1 MPIKVRE
8 KLSFQIEGVD
18 GAELPA
24 QKVQPAEQESV
35 ANSTVSTSTPSCTET
50 ITDLI
55 TPVEPER
62 VDMWDPKYIEDL
74 EAQRRKAKAG
84 GGQKRIDAQHG
95 KGKLTVWERIDYLF
109 DPGSF
114 QEVGSLVESRFTD
127 FGMDKKKLPGD
138 GVVTGFGTIN
148 GVPVYVAAEDFTV
161 MGGTYGEYHSRK
173 IVRIMDMAF
182 QSKAPFITINDSGG
196 ARMEEGITGLDGY
209 GDMFLRHTRAS
220 GKIPQIAVIMGPC
233 AGGACYGPALCDYVF
248 MVERSSQMF
257 LTGPAVVKTVMG
269 EDISTEELGGAETHS
284 TLSGVAHFKYESEY
298 ACLDGVKRLLA
309 YLPKN
314 YREKPKRIIG
324 KARDNSAS
332 LQSIVT
338 DNQRRGYDV
347 HKVIDT
353 FVDEGSFFEVHE
365 EFGKSIVVGYA
376 RLDSEVIGII
386 ASNPLYMGGS
396 LDIDSGEK
404 AARFVRCCDCYG
416 IPLLTLIDV
425 PGFMPGS
432 KMEHGGIIRRG
443 AKLLYAYCEASVPK
457 VSLILRKAYGGAY
470 IAMNS
475 KGMGADI
482 VYAWPIAQIAVMG
495 AEGAVGIMYKHE
507 LEAAPVSTREAV
519 RQEKI
524 KEYNGKFMSPY
535 IAAKLGI
542 IDEVIKPEETR
553 RKIRTAF
560 ESLSSKER
568 SELSYQHGNIPL

>member
-1 MPIKVRE
+1 MSIIIGE
-8 KLSFQIEGVD
+8 KISYRILDNNSENEKQV
-18 GAELPA
+18 AENKTTTSR
-24 QKVQPAEQESV
+24 QNQETAE
-35 ANSTVSTSTPSCTET
+35 N
-50 ITDLI
+50 
-55 TPVEPER
+55 
-62 VDMWDPKYIEDL
+62 MWDPHYIDDL
-74 EAQRRKAKAG
+74 EARRAKAKVG

-95 KGKLTVWERIDYLF
+95 KGKLTVWERINYLF
-109 DPGSF
+109 DSGSF

-148 GVPVYVAAEDFTV
+148 GEPVYVAAEDFTV
-161 MGGTYGEYHSRK
+161 LGGTYGEYHSKK

-248 MVERSSQMF
+248 MVEKTSQMF
-257 LTGPAVVKTVMG
+257 LTGPAVVKTVLG
-269 EDISTEELGGAETHS
+269 EKITTEELGGAETHS
-284 TLSGVAHFKYESEY
+284 KDSGVAHFRYSSEY
-298 ACLDGVKRLLA
+298 ECLDGVKKLLS

-314 YREKPKRIIG
+314 YREKPVRIAG
-324 KARDNSAS
+324 KTQDRSEE
-332 LQSIVT
+332 LQRIVT
-338 DNQRRGYDV
+338 DNQRRAYDI
-347 HKVIDT
+347 HNVIDT
-353 FVDEGSFFEVHE
+353 FVDEGSFFEVHQD
-365 EFGKSIVVGYA
+365 FGKSIVVGYA
-376 RLDSEVIGII
+376 RLDSEVIGIV
-386 ASNPLYMGGS
+386 ASNPMWLGGS

-457 VSLILRKAYGGAY
+457 ISIILRKAYGGAY

-495 AEGAVGIMYKHE
+495 AEGAVDIMYKHE
-507 LEAAPVSTREAV
+507 LEQSPDKEKTRL
-519 RQEKI
+519 EKMA
-524 KEYNGKFMSPY
+524 EYNEKFMSPY

-542 IDEVIKPEETR
+542 IDEVITPEETR
-553 RKIRTAF
+553 LKIIMAVKG
-560 ESLSSKER
+560 LSSKER
-568 SELSYQHGNIPL
+568 SDLSYVHGNIPL

>member
-1 MPIKVRE
+1 
-8 KLSFQIEGVD
+8 
-18 GAELPA
+18 
-24 QKVQPAEQESV
+24 
-35 ANSTVSTSTPSCTET
+35 
-50 ITDLI
+50 
-55 TPVEPER
+55 
-62 VDMWDPKYIEDL
+62 MWDRKYIDDL
-74 EAQRRKAKAG
+74 HLRRKTAKAG
-84 GGQKRIDAQHG
+84 GGERRIAAQHS
-95 KGKLTVWERIDYLF
+95 KGKLTVWERINYLY

-127 FGMDKKKLPGD
+127 FGMDEKKLPGD

-148 GVPVYVAAEDFTV
+148 GVPVYIAAEDFTV
-161 MGGTYGEYHSRK
+161 MGGTYGEYHSKK
-173 IVRIMDMAF
+173 IVRIMDMAY

-196 ARMEEGITGLDGY
+196 ARMEEGIGGLDGY
-209 GDMFLRHTRAS
+209 GYMFHRHTRAS
-220 GKIPQIAVIMGPC
+220 GIIPQIAVIMGPC
-233 AGGACYGPALCDYVF
+233 AGGACYGPALCDFVF
-248 MVERSSQMF
+248 MVEKTSQMF

-269 EDISTEELGGAETHS
+269 EEITTEELGGAESHS
-284 TLSGVAHFKYESEY
+284 SLSGVAHFKYPSEY
-298 ACLDGVKRLLA
+298 KCLDGVKRLLS

-314 YREKPKRIIG
+314 YREKPTRIIG
-324 KARDNSAS
+324 KARDHSEE
-332 LQSIVT
+332 LQDIVT
-338 DNQRRGYDV
+338 DNQRRGYDI
-347 HKVIDT
+347 HRVIDT
-353 FVDEGSFFEVHE
+353 FVDEGSFFEVHAD
-365 EFGKSIVVGYA
+365 FGKSVVVGFC
-376 RLDSEVIGII
+376 RIDSEVVGIV
-386 ASNPLYMGGS
+386 ASNPTWLGGS

-457 VSLILRKAYGGAY
+457 VSVILRKAYGGAY

-507 LEAAPVSTREAV
+507 LEAAEDRDAV
-519 RQEKI
+519 KAEKI
-524 KEYNGKFMSPY
+524 TEYNEKFMSPY

-542 IDEVIKPEETR
+542 IDEVISPEETR

-568 SELSYQHGNIPL
+568 SELSYLHGNIPL

>member
-1 MPIKVRE
+1 MW
-8 KLSFQIEGVD
+8 
-18 GAELPA
+18 
-24 QKVQPAEQESV
+24 
-35 ANSTVSTSTPSCTET
+35 NS
-50 ITDLI
+50 
-55 TPVEPER
+55 
-62 VDMWDPKYIEDL
+62 KYIDEL
-74 EAQRRKAKAG
+74 NAMKAKAKAG
-84 GGQKRIDAQHG
+84 GGERRVEAQHN

-148 GVPVYVAAEDFTV
+148 GEPVYVAAEDFTV
-161 MGGTYGEYHSRK
+161 MGGTYGEYHSKK

-196 ARMEEGITGLDGY
+196 ARIEEGITGLDGY

-220 GKIPQIAVIMGPC
+220 GKIPQIAVVMGPC

-248 MVERSSQMF
+248 MVEKSSQMF
-257 LTGPAVVKTVMG
+257 LTGPGVVKTVLG
-269 EDISTEELGGAETHS
+269 EEIGTEELGGAETHS
-284 TLSGVAHFKYESEY
+284 KNSGVAHFRYENEY
-298 ACLDGVKRLLA
+298 ECLDGVKKLLS

-314 YREKPKRIIG
+314 YKEKPVMIIG
-324 KARDNSAS
+324 KARDNSDR
-332 LQSIVT
+332 LQEVVS
-338 DNQRRGYDV
+338 DNQRRGYDI
-347 HKVIDT
+347 HSVIDT
-353 FVDEGSFFEVHE
+353 FVDEDSFFEVHKD
-365 EFGKSIVVGYA
+365 FGKSIVVGYA
-376 RLDSEVIGII
+376 RLDSEVIGIV
-386 ASNPLYMGGS
+386 ASNPLWLGGA

-416 IPLLTLIDV
+416 IPILTLIDV

-495 AEGAVGIMYKHE
+495 AEGAVGIVYKHE
-507 LEAAPVSTREAV
+507 LEAATDKEAV
-519 RQEKI
+519 RAQKI
-524 KEYNGKFMSPY
+524 EEYNNKFMSPY

-542 IDEVIKPEETR
+542 IDEVISPEETR
-553 RKIRTAF
+553 RKIRAAF

-568 SELSYQHGNIPL
+568 SELSYCHGNIPL

>member
-1 MPIKVRE
+1 
-8 KLSFQIEGVD
+8 
-18 GAELPA
+18 
-24 QKVQPAEQESV
+24 
-35 ANSTVSTSTPSCTET
+35 
-50 ITDLI
+50 
-55 TPVEPER
+55 
-62 VDMWDPKYIEDL
+62 MWDPKYKEDL
-74 EAQRRKAKAG
+74 ERRRTKAKEG
-84 GGQKRIDAQHG
+84 GGEKRIAAQHA

-114 QEVGSLVESRFTD
+114 QEVGSLVESRFND
-127 FGMDKKKLPGD
+127 FGMDRKKLPGD

-148 GVPVYVAAEDFTV
+148 GEAVYVAAEDFTV

-220 GKIPQIAVIMGPC
+220 GKIPQIAAIMGPC
-233 AGGACYGPALCDYVF
+233 AGGACYGPALCDFVF
-248 MVERSSQMF
+248 MVENTSQMF
-257 LTGPAVVKTVMG
+257 LTGPAVVQSVMG
-269 EDISTEELGGAETHS
+269 ETIGSEELGGAQTHS
-284 TLSGVAHFKYESEY
+284 SVSGVAHFRYKTEFE
-298 ACLDGVKRLLA
+298 CLDGVKKLLS

-314 YREKPKRIIG
+314 YKEKPARIIG
-324 KARDNSAS
+324 KARDESAV
-332 LQSIVT
+332 LQNVVT
-338 DNQRRGYDV
+338 DNQRRGYDI
-347 HKVIDT
+347 HRVIDS
-353 FVDEGSFFEVHE
+353 FADEDSFFEVHKD
-365 EFGKSIVVGYA
+365 FGKSVVIGFC
-376 RLDSEVIGII
+376 RIDSEVIGIV
-386 ASNPLYMGGS
+386 ASNPLFKGGA

-404 AARFVRCCDCYG
+404 AARFVRCCDCFG
-416 IPLLTLIDV
+416 IPLLTIIDV

-432 KMEHGGIIRRG
+432 AMEHGGIIRRG

-495 AEGAVGIMYKHE
+495 AESAVGIMYKHE
-507 LEAAPVSTREAV
+507 LEDADDKEQV
-519 RQEKI
+519 RAEKI
-524 KEYNGKFMSPY
+524 AEYNDQFMSPY

-542 IDEVIKPEETR
+542 IDEVISPEETR

-568 SELSYQHGNIPL
+568 SELSYCHGNIPL

>member
-1 MPIKVRE
+1 
-8 KLSFQIEGVD
+8 
-18 GAELPA
+18 
-24 QKVQPAEQESV
+24 
-35 ANSTVSTSTPSCTET
+35 
-50 ITDLI
+50 
-55 TPVEPER
+55 
-62 VDMWDPKYIEDL
+62 MWNPKYL
-74 EAQRRKAKAG
+74 EELEQKRQKAKKG
-84 GGQKRIDAQHG
+84 GGEERIVKQHD
-95 KGKLTVWERIDYLF
+95 KGKLTVWERINYLF

-114 QEVGSLVESRFTD
+114 QEVGSLVESRFVD
-127 FGMDKKKLPGD
+127 FGMEKKKLSGD

-148 GVPVYVAAEDFTV
+148 GEAVYVAAEDFTV
-161 MGGTYGEYHSRK
+161 MGGTYGEYHSKK

-182 QSKAPFITINDSGG
+182 QSKAPFITLNDSGG
-196 ARMEEGITGLDGY
+196 ARMEEGISGLDGY

-248 MVERSSQMF
+248 MVEKTSQMF
-257 LTGPAVVKTVMG
+257 LTGPTVVKTVTG
-269 EDISTEELGGAETHS
+269 EEVSIEELGGASSHS
-284 TLSGVAHFKYESEY
+284 SLSGVAHFRYSSEY
-298 ACLDGVKRLLA
+298 ECLDGVKRLLS

-314 YREKPKRIIG
+314 YRETPMRIIG
-324 KARDNSAS
+324 KARDKSES
-332 LQSIVT
+332 LQNIVT

-347 HKVIDT
+347 HRVIDT
-353 FVDEGSFFEVHE
+353 FVDEGSFFEVHKD
-365 EFGKSIVVGYA
+365 FGKSIIVGYS
-376 RLDSEVIGII
+376 RIDSEVIGIV
-386 ASNPLYMGGS
+386 ASNPMFMGGS
-396 LDIDSGEK
+396 LDIDSAEK

-416 IPLLTLIDV
+416 IPILTLIDV

-432 KMEHGGIIRRG
+432 KMEHEGIIRRG

-507 LEAAPVSTREAV
+507 LESAEDKDTV
-519 RQEKI
+519 RSEKI
-524 KEYNGKFMSPY
+524 IEYNDKFMSPY

-542 IDEVIKPEETR
+542 IDEVIAPEETR

-560 ESLSSKER
+560 ESLNSKER
-568 SELSYQHGNIPL
+568 SELSFVHGNIPL

>member
-1 MPIKVRE
+1 MGPSGEVALPRKVRWDFNG
-8 KLSFQIEGVD
+8 KNIGKEGSQE
-18 GAELPA
+18 GA
-24 QKVQPAEQESV
+24 
-35 ANSTVSTSTPSCTET
+35 
-50 ITDLI
+50 
-55 TPVEPER
+55 
-62 VDMWDPKYIEDL
+62 DMWDSKYLDEL
-74 EAQRRKAKAG
+74 NAKRVRAKAG
-84 GGQKRIDAQHG
+84 GGKTRVDAQHG
-95 KGKLTVWERIDYLF
+95 KGKLTVWERIDHLF
-109 DPGSF
+109 DTGSF
-114 QEVGSLVESRFTD
+114 HEVGSLVESRFTD
-127 FGMDKKKLPGD
+127 FGMDKKKHPGD
-138 GVVTGFGTIN
+138 GVVTGFGTVN
-148 GVPVYVAAEDFTV
+148 GMPVYVAAEDFTV
-161 MGGTYGEYHSRK
+161 MGGTYGEYHSKK

-196 ARMEEGITGLDGY
+196 ARMEEGISGLDGY

-248 MVERSSQMF
+248 MVEKTSQMF
-257 LTGPAVVKTVMG
+257 LTGPAVIKTVMG
-269 EDISTEELGGAETHS
+269 ETITTEELGGAKAHS
-284 TLSGVAHFKYESEY
+284 SISGVAHFRYASEY
-298 ACLDGVKRLLA
+298 ECLDGVKRLLT

-314 YREKPKRIIG
+314 YREKPIRMIG
-324 KARDNSAS
+324 KARDHSEE
-332 LQSIVT
+332 LQEIIT
-338 DNQRRGYDV
+338 DNQRRAYDI
-347 HKVIDT
+347 HRVIDT
-353 FVDEGSFFEVHE
+353 FVDEGSFFEVHKD
-365 EFGKSIVVGYA
+365 FGNSIVVGYC
-376 RLDSEVIGII
+376 RIDSEVVGIV
-386 ASNPLYMGGS
+386 ASNPMWLGGS

-404 AARFVRCCDCYG
+404 AARFVRCCDCFG

-507 LEAAPVSTREAV
+507 LEDAADKEKV
-519 RQEKI
+519 RAEKVA
-524 KEYNGKFMSPY
+524 EYNEKFMSPY

-542 IDEVIKPEETR
+542 IDEVIAPQETR

-568 SELSYQHGNIPL
+568 SGLSYVHGNIPL

>member
-1 MPIKVRE
+1 
-8 KLSFQIEGVD
+8 
-18 GAELPA
+18 
-24 QKVQPAEQESV
+24 
-35 ANSTVSTSTPSCTET
+35 
-50 ITDLI
+50 
-55 TPVEPER
+55 
-62 VDMWDPKYIEDL
+62 MWDVQYLEDL
-74 EAQRRKAKAG
+74 ELKRRMARAG
-84 GGQKRIDAQHG
+84 GGEKRIDAQHA
-95 KGKLTVWERIDYLF
+95 KGKLTVWERIEYLF
-109 DPGSF
+109 DEGSF

-148 GVPVYVAAEDFTV
+148 GEAVYVAAEDFTM

-196 ARMEEGITGLDGY
+196 ARIEEGITGLDGY

-233 AGGACYGPALCDYVF
+233 AGGACYGPALCDFVF
-248 MVERSSQMF
+248 MVEKISKMF
-257 LTGPAVVKTVMG
+257 LTGPGVVKEVIG
-269 EDISTEELGGAETHS
+269 EETSAEELGGADTHS
-284 TLSGVAHFKYESEY
+284 AVSGVAHFKYSSEY
-298 ACLDGVKRLLA
+298 ECLDGVKRLLS

-314 YREKPKRIIG
+314 YRERPMRIIG
-324 KARDNSAS
+324 KARDCSDE
-332 LQSIVT
+332 LQDIVT
-338 DNQRRGYDV
+338 DIQRRGYDV

-353 FVDEGSFFEVHE
+353 FADEGSFFEVHKD
-365 EFGKSIVVGYA
+365 FGQSVITGFC
-376 RLDSEVIGII
+376 RMDSEVIGIV
-386 ASNPLYMGGS
+386 ASNPMWMGGA
-396 LDIDSGEK
+396 LDIDSSEK
-404 AARFVRCCDCYG
+404 AARFVRCCDCFG

-425 PGFMPGS
+425 PGFMPGK

-495 AEGAVGIMYKHE
+495 AEGAVDIMFKHE
-507 LEAAPVSTREAV
+507 IQDAEDKTEERHK
-519 RQEKI
+519 KI
-524 KEYNGKFMSPY
+524 EEYNEKFMSPY

-542 IDEVIKPEETR
+542 IDEVIAPEETR

-568 SELSYQHGNIPL
+568 SELSYMHGNIPL

>member
-1 MPIKVRE
+1 MSIEVGKRIPFTIECV
-8 KLSFQIEGVD
+8 EGVECVER
-18 GAELPA
+18 AEEAVL
-24 QKVQPAEQESV
+24 KAEENE
-35 ANSTVSTSTPSCTET
+35 A
-50 ITDLI
+50 
-55 TPVEPER
+55 
-62 VDMWDPKYIEDL
+62 WDPKYL
-74 EAQRRKAKAG
+74 EELTEKRRKAKEG
-84 GGQKRIDAQHG
+84 GGEKRIEAQHR

-109 DPGSF
+109 DAGSF

-196 ARMEEGITGLDGY
+196 ARIEEGISGLDGY

-248 MVERSSQMF
+248 MVEKSSQMF

-269 EDISTEELGGAETHS
+269 ENISTEALGGAAAHS
-284 TLSGVAHFKYESEY
+284 SYSGVAHFKYPSEY
-298 ACLDGVKRLLA
+298 ECLDGVKRLLS

-314 YREKPKRIIG
+314 YREKPTRIIG
-324 KARDNSAS
+324 KARDLSDE
-332 LQSIVT
+332 LQKIVT

-347 HKVIDT
+347 HKVIGT
-353 FVDEGSFFEVHE
+353 FADEDSFFEVHKD
-365 EFGKSIVVGYA
+365 FGKSIVVGYC
-376 RLDSEVIGII
+376 RIDSEVIGIV
-386 ASNPLYMGGS
+386 ASNPMITGGS
-396 LDIDSGEK
+396 LDIDSSEK
-404 AARFVRCCDCYG
+404 AARFVRCCDCFG
-416 IPLLTLIDV
+416 IPLLTIIDV

-495 AEGAVGIMYKHE
+495 AEGAVDIMYKHE
-507 LEAAPVSTREAV
+507 LENASDPDKTRA
-519 RQEKI
+519 EKI
-524 KEYNGKFMSPY
+524 SEYNANFMSPY
-535 IAAKLGI
+535 IAARLGI
-542 IDEVIKPEETR
+542 IDEVITPEETR

-568 SELSYQHGNIPL
+568 SELSYSHGNIPL

>member
-1 MPIKVRE
+1 MW
-8 KLSFQIEGVD
+8 
-18 GAELPA
+18 
-24 QKVQPAEQESV
+24 EQ
-35 ANSTVSTSTPSCTET
+35 
-50 ITDLI
+50 
-55 TPVEPER
+55 
-62 VDMWDPKYIEDL
+62 KYIDEL
-74 EAQRRKAKAG
+74 NQKRQKARAG
-84 GGQKRIDAQHG
+84 GGESRVAAQHQ
-95 KGKLTVWERIDYLF
+95 KGKMTVWERIHYLF
-109 DPGSF
+109 DEGSF

-148 GVPVYVAAEDFTV
+148 GEAVYVAAEDFTV

-196 ARMEEGITGLDGY
+196 ARMEEGISGLDGY
-209 GDMFLRHTRAS
+209 GDMFLCHTRAS

-248 MVERSSQMF
+248 MVDKTSQMF
-257 LTGPAVVKTVMG
+257 LTGPSVVKTVIG
-269 EDISTEELGGAETHS
+269 EVISTEDLGGAETHS
-284 TLSGVAHFKYESEY
+284 SMSGVAHFRYSTEYE
-298 ACLDGVKRLLA
+298 ALDGVKRLLS

-314 YREKPKRIIG
+314 CREKPVRIIG
-324 KARDNSAS
+324 KARDHSQE
-332 LQSIVT
+332 LQEIVT
-338 DNQRRGYDV
+338 DNQRRGYDI
-347 HKVIDT
+347 HRVIEAL
-353 FVDEGSFFEVHE
+353 VDENSFFEVHRD
-365 EFGKSIVVGYA
+365 FGKSIVTGYCRMDA
-376 RLDSEVIGII
+376 EVIGIV
-386 ASNPLYMGGS
+386 ASNPMVMGGS

-443 AKLLYAYCEASVPK
+443 AKLLYAYCEASVAK

-495 AEGAVGIMYKHE
+495 AEGAVNIMFKHE
-507 LEAAPVSTREAV
+507 LENAADKEKIRT
-519 RQEKI
+519 EKI
-524 KEYNGKFMSPY
+524 KEYDDKFMSPY
-535 IAAKLGI
+535 IAARLGI
-542 IDEVIKPEETR
+542 IDEVIAPEETR

-568 SELSYQHGNIPL
+568 SELSYLHGNIPL